1 MTPTLRSDRLLLE
14 PYVPADEDDFVA
26 LFVDARV
33 SRWMG
38 NGPWP
43 EADYRATFAR
53 IFTHAYESECF
64 DVWAVRQGSR
74 LVGHAEIKPAKVVEG
89 QELVYGLAPGVWGR
103 GLGTEL
109 ARTVVTHGF
118 EMLNL
123 EQVYA
128 TVAEPN
134 VASLATLH
142 KLGFRHV
149 RDIAE
154 DDGTITHV
162 LSCGRAEQQVSSMR
176 GLGAENG

>member
-1 MTPTLRSDRLLLE
+1 MTPPLRSARLLLDAYT
-14 PYVPADEDDFVA
+14 PDDEDDFVA
-26 LFVDARV
+26 LFMDARV

-38 NGPWP
+38 GGPWP

-53 IFTHAYESECF
+53 IFTHAYRSEGF
-64 DVWAVRQGSR
+64 DVWAVRQDGR

-89 QELVYGLAPGVWGR
+89 HELVYGLAPGVWGR

-109 ARTVVTHGF
+109 AKTVVAYGF
-118 EMLNL
+118 AALHL

-134 VASLATLH
+134 AASLATLR

-149 RDIAE
+149 RDLAE
-154 DDGTITHV
+154 DDGTTTHL
-162 LSCGRAEQQVSSMR
+162 LSCARAEQ
-176 GLGAENG
+176 

>member
-1 MTPTLRSDRLLLE
+1 MTPPLRSDRLLLE
-14 PYVPADEDDFVA
+14 AYVPADEDDFVA
-26 LFVDARV
+26 LFMDAQV

-43 EADYRATFAR
+43 EAEYRATFAR
-53 IFTHAYESECF
+53 IFTHAYQSENF
-64 DVWAVRQGSR
+64 DVWAVRQDSR

-89 QELVYGLAPGVWGR
+89 HELVYGLAPEVWGR

-109 ARTVVTHGF
+109 AQTVTAYGF
-118 EMLNL
+118 ATLNL

-134 VASLATLH
+134 VASLAALR

-154 DDGTITHV
+154 DDGTITHL
-162 LSCGRAEQQVSSMR
+162 LSCDRAEQRVSSREPEMYR
-176 GLGAENG
+176 

>member
-1 MTPTLRSDRLLLE
+1 MTPTLRTDRLLLE
-14 PYVPADEDDFVA
+14 PYVPADEDDFTA
-26 LFVDARV
+26 LFLDARV

-53 IFTHAYESECF
+53 IFTHAYASERF
-64 DVWAVRQGSR
+64 HVWAVRQGDGR
-74 LVGHAEIKPAKVVEG
+74 LAGHAEIKPAKVVDG
-89 QELVYGLAPGVWGR
+89 HELVYCLAPDRWGQ

-109 ARTVVTHGF
+109 AGAVVAHGF
-118 EMLNL
+118 EALGL

-134 VASLATLH
+134 AASLAALG

-154 DDGTITHV
+154 DDGTVTRL
-162 LSCGRAEQQVSSMR
+162 LSAASPTRRPHA
-176 GLGAENG
+176 

>member
-14 PYVPADEDDFVA
+14 PYVPADEEGFVA
-26 LFVDARV
+26 LFMDARV

-38 NGPWP
+38 GGPWP

-53 IFTHAYESECF
+53 IFTHAYDSERF
-64 DVWAVRQGSR
+64 DVWAVRQGGR
-74 LVGHAEIKPAKVVEG
+74 LVGHAEIKPAQVVEG
-89 QELVYGLAPGVWGR
+89 HELVYGLTPDVWGR

-109 ARTVVTHGF
+109 ARTVVDHGF
-118 EMLNL
+118 GTMNL

-134 VASLATLH
+134 VASLAALH
-142 KLGFRHV
+142 KLGFRRL

-154 DDGTITHV
+154 DDGTITHL
-162 LSCGRAEQQVSSMR
+162 LSCDRAAS
-176 GLGAENG
+176 

>member
-1 MTPTLRSDRLLLE
+1 MTPPLRSDRLLLE
-14 PYVPADEDDFVA
+14 AYVPADEDDFVA
-26 LFVDARV
+26 LFMDARV

-53 IFTHAYESECF
+53 IFTHAYQSENF
-64 DVWAVRQGSR
+64 EVWAVRQDGR

-89 QELVYGLAPGVWGR
+89 HELVYGLVPEVWGR

-109 ARTVVTHGF
+109 AKAVVAYGF
-118 EMLNL
+118 ETLNL

-134 VASLATLH
+134 VASLAALH

-154 DDGTITHV
+154 DDGTITHL
-162 LSCGRAEQQVSSMR
+162 LSCGRAGQQVSSREPEMVR
-176 GLGAENG
+176 